1 MYHRRCFVDISA
13 QRTQAHCLIDALP
26 QDSLEIVV
34 ALMRKLADNTHIAVD
49 AQRLDGTTDKIKAFH
64 ELEAMRS
71 EIIQYGPFDYE
82 MDREAA
88 LEEKYGKCGE

>member
-1 MYHRRCFVDISA
+1 MDVSV
-13 QRTQAHCLIDALP
+13 QRTQAHFLIDALP

-34 ALMRKLADNTHIAVD
+34 ALMRKLAGDVHSAVD
-49 AQRLDGTTDKIKAFH
+49 AKQFSDTTNKMKAFH

-71 EIIQYGPFDYE
+71 EIAQYGPFDYE

-88 LEEKYGKCGE
+88 LEEKYGKCGG

>member
-1 MYHRRCFVDISA
+1 MDISD
-13 QRTQAHCLIDALP
+13 QRTQAHCLLDALP

-34 ALMRKLADNTHIAVD
+34 ALLRKLAGNVNTTED
-49 AQRLDGTTDKIKAFH
+49 AQRLSDTTDKVKAFH

-71 EIIQYGPFDYE
+71 EIAQYGPFDYE

-88 LEEKYGKCGE
+88 LEEKYGKCGG